1 MVCFLVFVK
10 MEKVLVNVGYNT
22 PVINTLKMLGDVV
35 KNLIAWA
42 NKCTGFVRP
51 CFEADPE
58 VVTSS

>member
-1 MVCFLVFVK
+1 

>member
-1 MVCFLVFVK
+1 

-22 PVINTLKMLGDVV
+22 PVNNTLKILSDV

-42 NKCTGFVRP
+42 NRCKEFVHP
-51 CFEADPE
+51 CLEADPE

>member
-1 MVCFLVFVK
+1 VVSFLTFVK
-10 MEKVLVNVGYNT
+10 IEKVLVNVGYNT
-22 PVINTLKMLGDVV
+22 AVINTLKILSDIL

-42 NKCTGFVRP
+42 KRCTGFVHP